1 MIRTISIDKVPS
13 TWIFEYYGKLTE
25 KLHGQQLQILS
36 IFSIEKTPS
45 LTFFYKNG
53 TYRFN
58 CFSSGFKG
66 DAVDFVRHVHN
77 ISEADAINLILID
90 FAREGAADKTIVLKE
105 EPRYHITSHETR
117 QWNELDAKFWSQF
130 GIGSRILEKYNVK
143 PLNEYVSS
151 KKTPEGILEFTVKSN
166 YVYGYFRSDGTLY
179 KIYRPMKEEFRFL
192 NVSPYVQG
200 LEQLTYKPDTL
211 IITSSLK
218 DLLSLMGLDMNVESI
233 APTSENSMLARSLLS
248 ACSLK
253 YKKIVTL
260 FDNDKAGHTAMKRY
274 EEMYNIPGI
283 YLNLSKDL
291 SDSIRDHGIIKTKQ
305 CLKPLIQSI

>member
-1 MIRTISIDKVPS
+1 M
-13 TWIFEYYGKLTE
+13 
-25 KLHGQQLQILS
+25 
-36 IFSIEKTPS
+36 
-45 LTFFYKNG
+45 YK
-53 TYRFN
+53 
-58 CFSSGFKG
+58 
-66 DAVDFVRHVHN
+66 HN
-77 ISEADAINLILID
+77 ISQKDAINLILID
-90 FAREGAADKTIVLKE
+90 FAREGVNDKTVQIQE
-105 EPRYHITSHETR
+105 EAKYQISAFETR

-143 PLNEYVSS
+143 PLSAYTSS
-151 KKTPEGILEFTVKSN
+151 KKTDKGVLEFTVKSP

-192 NVSPYVQG
+192 NVSAYVQG
-200 LEQLTYKPDTL
+200 LEQLTYKTDTL

-218 DLLSLMGLDMNVESI
+218 DLLSLIGLDMNVESI
-233 APTSENSMLARSLLS
+233 APSSENSMLAKPLLS

-253 YKKIVTL
+253 YKKIITL
-260 FDNDKAGHTAMKRY
+260 FDNDAAGHTAMKRY

-305 CLKPLIQSI
+305 CLKPLI